1 MICYAEANRTDPEPA
16 RRKLMASQGDISGLV
31 AELKAGKRDAAGPL
45 WDAYYRR
52 LMGLARAKLGRL
64 PRRVIDEEDVALSAF
79 DSFCRG
85 AKLGCFPRLEDRADL
100 WQVLGMITARKTA
113 DLHKYLGRKKRGEG
127 QVRGD
132 SALLGNDSQA
142 VGGLDGLPG
151 EEQPPDVT
159 CAITEECQRLLD
171 CLPDETLRQVVLGK
185 LAGYSNPELA
195 EQLKC
200 SLASVGRKLG
210 RVRRAWK
217 RLLKEKGESFGADSG
232 SN

>member
-1 MICYAEANRTDPEPA
+1 
-16 RRKLMASQGDISGLV
+16 MASQGDISGLV
-31 AELKAGKRDAAGPL
+31 AELKAGKRDAARSL

-52 LMGLARAKLGRL
+52 VMGLARAKLGGL
-64 PRRVIDEEDVALSAF
+64 PRRVFDEEDVALSAF

-85 AKLGCFPRLEDRADL
+85 AELGRFPRLEDCDDL
-100 WQVLGMITARKTA
+100 WQVLGMITARKAA
-113 DLHKYLGRKKRGEG
+113 DLHEYLGRKIRGEG

-151 EEQPPDVT
+151 EEQPPDLA
-159 CAITEECQRLLD
+159 CAMAEECQRLLD
-171 CLPDETLRQVVLGK
+171 SLPDETLRVVVLGK
-185 LAGYSNPELA
+185 LEGQTNPELA

-200 SLASVGRKLG
+200 SLATVGRKLD

-217 RLLKEKGESFGADSG
+217 RLLKEKE
-232 SN
+232 